1 MGVHSARKILVHMVI
16 VSVTAYAQQPGSL
29 EDTLVWMHNFVADNG
44 SQVIGQRNTD
54 KGACKLGTPNCEPRR
69 DVTTFE
75 SHGCLAAIKWSVAL
89 NYKDIGTHTYH
100 FSLKDLDP
108 SSVASVKDNPFENAV
123 VVETTNSE
131 KRITESF
138 SPPTGKAEER
148 SKHTRVELVFDKGD
162 NARRFVI
169 AFKHAIQLCGGKPSV
184 F

>member
-1 MGVHSARKILVHMVI
+1 MRKMLVLMVI
-16 VSVTAYAQQPGSL
+16 VSVTAYAQQPDSL

-54 KGACKLGTPNCEPRR
+54 KGACKLGTPNCELRH
-69 DVTTFE
+69 DVTTFD
-75 SHGCLAAIKWSVAL
+75 SHGCLATIKWSVAV
-89 NYKDIGTHTYH
+89 NYKDVGTHTYH

-108 SSVASVKDNPFENAV
+108 NSVASVKDNPFENAV
-123 VVETTNSE
+123 VVETTNSQ
-131 KRITESF
+131 KRVTESF
-138 SPPTGKAEER
+138 TLPGGKAETN
-148 SKHTRVELVFDKGD
+148 KHTRVELVFDKGD